1 MTWNPE
7 RFARIFRLNVQRR
20 SRTAQGQDK
29 GSETS
34 KSKKPLLLSGEAL
47 KARVAA
53 NTERMIDDVVASFEV
68 TRAMEEDARDAVV
81 DAVHLR
87 ALSERWFDIANGGL
101 YGPDSYGEEFR
112 KLEEDAALLARSMG
126 GEYRLNR
133 RYRLWTPEY
142 TSLKV
147 PPILLEKYMDDF
159 YEVLDEHLWSAAQ
172 APGPEAAARVMAYA
186 DLMMDGELHP
196 WMDACGRV
204 STALVMWISAYLDVS
219 PPLFAPTKQE
229 HYADIRD
236 IDLHAKYFMEAMR
249 RADREE
255 P

>member
-1 MTWNPE
+1 MTWDPE

-34 KSKKPLLLSGEAL
+34 KSKKPLLLSGDAL
-47 KARVAA
+47 KARVAE
-53 NTERMIDDVVASFEV
+53 NTERMIENVVEQSYRSLTDRISDDVHVEAS
-68 TRAMEEDARDAVV
+68 D
-81 DAVHLR
+81 LR
-87 ALSERWFDIANGGL
+87 LSSEKWFDIANDGL
-101 YGPDSYGEEFR
+101 YGPDSYREEFR

-126 GEYRLNR
+126 LECRLNR

-142 TSLKV
+142 TSIKV
-147 PPILLEKYMDDF
+147 PPILLERYMDDF
-159 YEVLDEHLWSAAQ
+159 YDALEELLWSAAQ
-172 APGPEAAARVMAYA
+172 APDPEAAARVMAYA

-204 STALVMWISAYLDVS
+204 STALCMWISAYLDVS
-219 PPLFAPTKQE
+219 PPLFAPTKKE
-229 HYADIRD
+229 HYASIRD
-236 IDLHAKYFMEAMR
+236 IDLHTKYFREAMH